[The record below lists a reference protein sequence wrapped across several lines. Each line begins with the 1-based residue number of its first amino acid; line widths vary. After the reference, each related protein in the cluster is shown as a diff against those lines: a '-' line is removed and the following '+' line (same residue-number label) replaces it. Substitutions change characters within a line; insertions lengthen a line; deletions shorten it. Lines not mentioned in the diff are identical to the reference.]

1 MDPADLDHRHRTYD
15 GWIPPTVAALLHEHG
30 HHGVLREAAAR
41 GDWFCARRLGED
53 AASEYGLDGQ
63 ATALALMQP
72 FAATGWWPAVS
83 TVAGLLTDW
92 ERVDEAIALLCPLA
106 DTGHRYAPRD
116 LARLLARQG
125 HLDQIVALLGPRAAD
140 LLLAEELV
148 ELAAGHGRDAEID
161 ALLPRIGVGPT
172 DPFEPGDSDALDTVP
187 LQATFLERQ
196 GRIDEAIVL
205 LGRHVCVG
213 GIVYA
218 GHAEQLAGLLARH
231 GREAELRAF
240 LAEGGEEYALNAL
253 IDLLETQDRVP
264 EALALLRESAGT
276 GHPHAAFRLADI
288 LARHGRHDEAVEV
301 LRPVAETAGGDSDWI
316 IHLLCRI
323 LVDAGRADDALAYV
337 DDYFSRYSG
346 TRHEQALLRAEVMKR
361 CGRVEDAE
369 AELAAFARSDEE
381 LLRSGTVQGAIAL
394 AERLVRRGEPQ
405 NAVAHLRDRLDGAKV
420 LRREHMRG

>member
-1 MDPADLDHRHRTYD
+1 MDPADLDRRHRTYD
-15 GWIPPTVAALLHEHG
+15 GWIPPTVAGLLHEHG
-30 HHGVLREAAAR
+30 HRGVLREAAAR
-41 GDWFCARRLGED
+41 GDWFCARRLGEA
-53 AASEYGLDGQ
+53 AASQYGLDGQ

-72 FAATGWWPAVS
+72 FVATGWWPAVS

-92 ERVDEAIALLCPLA
+92 ERVDEAIALLRPLA
-106 DTGHRYAPRD
+106 DTGHRYALRD

-125 HLDQIVALLGPRAAD
+125 HLDRIIALLGPRAAD

-172 DPFEPGDSDALDTVP
+172 DPFEPGDSDALGTVP
-187 LQATFLERQ
+187 LHATFLERQ

-240 LAEGGEEYALNAL
+240 PAEGGEEYALNAL

-264 EALALLRESAGT
+264 EARLPCCGNPPGPDIPIRPSASLSSSPVTAATTRRSRCCARWRRRPTATRT
-276 GHPHAAFRLADI
+276 GSSICSAASWSMRGGPTTPLPMSTTI
-288 LARHGRHDEAVEV
+288 S
-301 LRPVAETAGGDSDWI
+301 PVTAGHVTNRHSCG
-316 IHLLCRI
+316 
-323 LVDAGRADDALAYV
+323 
-337 DDYFSRYSG
+337 SRS
-346 TRHEQALLRAEVMKR
+346 
-361 CGRVEDAE
+361 
-369 AELAAFARSDEE
+369 
-381 LLRSGTVQGAIAL
+381 
-394 AERLVRRGEPQ
+394 
-405 NAVAHLRDRLDGAKV
+405 
-420 LRREHMRG
+420 